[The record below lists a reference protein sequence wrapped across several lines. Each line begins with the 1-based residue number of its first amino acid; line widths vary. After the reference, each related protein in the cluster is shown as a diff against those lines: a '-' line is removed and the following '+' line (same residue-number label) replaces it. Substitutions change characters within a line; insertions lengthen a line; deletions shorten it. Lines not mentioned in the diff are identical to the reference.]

1 MFKINLSMN
10 YGHFP
15 IINPKFT
22 HYKDGKSHPL
32 FSNIKWAQPKK
43 KNMASKRSNLGTWS
57 NLSKKISE
65 SSNNGNISQKFIIY
79 KVRQK
84 GSLPS
89 NQEVR
94 L

>member
-1 MFKINLSMN
+1 MN

-43 KNMASKRSNLGTWS
+43 NMASKRSNLGTWS

-65 SSNNGNISQKFIIY
+65 SSNNGNISQN
-79 KVRQK
+79 
-84 GSLPS
+84 SLFTKYGKRGHYPAIKS
-89 NQEVR
+89 
-94 L
+94 